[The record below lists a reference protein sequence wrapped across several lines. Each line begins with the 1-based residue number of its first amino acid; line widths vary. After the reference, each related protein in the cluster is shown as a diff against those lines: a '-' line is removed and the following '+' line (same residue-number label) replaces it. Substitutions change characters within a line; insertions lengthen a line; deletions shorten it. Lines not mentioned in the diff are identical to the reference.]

1 MKRIAG
7 SICVLLGLSV
17 LIFCMARWVPG
28 DAAEL
33 ALGSN
38 ATEAA
43 KELYRQENHLYDP
56 MYKQYWYWFT
66 DALRGDLGNSTETK
80 RPVIEDIKQFLP
92 ATIELVFFAMLI
104 EIVVGLTFG
113 ILSARYAGKW
123 IDNIIKVISYIGIAL
138 PSFVIAVL
146 LMLLF
151 CYVWPVLPAIGRVST
166 SVTRPETI
174 TGMYII
180 DSLLTGNW
188 LCLKDSFRHLILPA
202 IALSGVGIA
211 QSARITRSN
220 MVENMSKDFV
230 SAEISAGIPMKKVI
244 LQYVFRPSCIPTV
257 SYFAMD
263 AASMLGVSFAV
274 EKIFNYPGLAR
285 YCLNAL
291 LNMDLDAIVGTVMV
305 FGVAFLIVNIVV
317 DILSVFIDPRI
328 GR

>member
-1 MKRIAG
+1 M
-7 SICVLLGLSV
+7 
-17 LIFCMARWVPG
+17 
-28 DAAEL
+28 

-56 MYKQYWYWFT
+56 IYKQYWFWFSN
-66 DALRGDLGNSTETK
+66 ALHGDLGGSTETK
-80 RPVIEDIKQFLP
+80 RPVLEDIKQFLP
-92 ATIELVFFAMLI
+92 ATMELVFFAMLI
-104 EIVVGLTFG
+104 EIVVGLSFG
-113 ILSARYAGKW
+113 ILSARYSGRW
-123 IDNIIKVISYIGIAL
+123 IDNVIKVISYIGIAL

-151 CYVWPVLPAIGRVST
+151 CYVWPILPAIGRVST
-166 SVTRPETI
+166 SVARPQTI
-174 TGMYII
+174 TGMYLL
-180 DSLLTGNW
+180 DSLFTGNW
-188 LCLKDSFRHLILPA
+188 RCLKDAFRHLILPA
-202 IALSGVGIA
+202 FSLSGVGIA

-230 SAEISAGIPMKKVI
+230 SAEISAGIPMHKVV
-244 LQYVFRPSCIPTV
+244 LQYVLRPSCIPTV

-291 LNMDLDAIVGTVMV
+291 INMDLNAIVGTVMV
-305 FGVAFLIVNIVV
+305 FGVAFLLVNILV
-317 DILSVFIDPRI
+317 DILSIFIDPRI